1 MRAGQGK
8 AGEKAALRYQEI
20 EAWLREIIV
29 AGRPGQALPSEV
41 EIAANFEVSRMTA
54 RQAVLNLM
62 REGLVDRRRGAGT
75 FIADNPL
82 HRREGVLLSFS
93 EDMKRRGLKPSSTM
107 ISSKKEIATSED
119 RNALGLKDPSSVI
132 VIKRIR
138 IADGT
143 PLALERVAL
152 LTQCAAVLN
161 EDLENGSLHDGL
173 RKIGFQP
180 TVASGWLKARLATA
194 QEARKLDLPS
204 KSPLLVE
211 TRVIEDVNGLPIEH
225 TETAYAAN
233 RYVVDIKLNCAPA
246 VMAPFKAA
254 PMAPA

>member
-1 MRAGQGK
+1 VRVGQGR
-8 AGEKAALRYQEI
+8 GSEKSALRYQEI
-20 EAWLREIIV
+20 EAWLREIILT
-29 AGRPGQALPSEV
+29 GRPGQALPSEV
-41 EIAANFEVSRMTA
+41 EIAANFDVSRMTA

-75 FIADNPL
+75 FIAKNPL

-93 EDMKRRGLKPSSTM
+93 EDMKRRGLKPSSIM
-107 ISSKKEIATSED
+107 VSGKKEIATSED

-138 IADGT
+138 VADGT

-152 LTQCAAVLN
+152 LAQCFAVLD
-161 EDLENGSLHDGL
+161 EDLVNGSLHAGL

-180 TVASGWLKARLATA
+180 TLASGWLKARLATTH
-194 QEARKLDLPS
+194 EARKLDLPS

-211 TRVIEDVNGLPIEH
+211 TRVIEDQNGVAIEY

-246 VMAPFKAA
+246 VIAPFSAA
-254 PMAPA
+254 PIAPA

>member
-1 MRAGQGK
+1 MKAGQGK
-8 AGEKAALRYQEI
+8 GAEKSALRYQEI
-20 EAWLREIIV
+20 ESWLREIIV
-29 AGRPGQALPSEV
+29 NGRPGQALPSEV
-41 EIAANFEVSRMTA
+41 DIAADFEVSRMTA

-93 EDMKRRGLKPSSTM
+93 EDMKRRGLKPSSIM
-107 ISSKKEIATSED
+107 ISAQREIASAED
-119 RNALGLKDPSSVI
+119 RKALGLKDPSSVI

-138 IADGT
+138 LADGT

-152 LTQCAAVLN
+152 LTQCSAVVDEN
-161 EDLENGSLHDGL
+161 LENGSLHDGL
-173 RKIGFQP
+173 RRIGFQP

-204 KSPLLVE
+204 K
-211 TRVIEDVNGLPIEH
+211 
-225 TETAYAAN
+225 
-233 RYVVDIKLNCAPA
+233 
-246 VMAPFKAA
+246 
-254 PMAPA
+254 

>member
-1 MRAGQGK
+1 M
-8 AGEKAALRYQEI
+8 
-20 EAWLREIIV
+20 
-29 AGRPGQALPSEV
+29 
-41 EIAANFEVSRMTA
+41 
-54 RQAVLNLM
+54 
-62 REGLVDRRRGAGT
+62 
-75 FIADNPL
+75 
-82 HRREGVLLSFS
+82 
-93 EDMKRRGLKPSSTM
+93 
-107 ISSKKEIATSED
+107 
-119 RNALGLKDPSSVI
+119 
-132 VIKRIR
+132 
-138 IADGT
+138 
-143 PLALERVAL
+143 AL
-152 LTQCAAVLN
+152 LTKCEAVLN

-180 TVASGWLKARLATA
+180 TVASGWLKARLATV

-211 TRVIEDVNGLPIEH
+211 TRVIEDENGLAIEH